1 MPHNST
7 MPAVNCKLGYRS
19 QGRFQLGDGW
29 KAFAQQWGL
38 AHGEQVQLSRRFV
51 SSGCI
56 WLDVQLV
63 REDPAY
69 AASGVPQSVQC
80 VDVSACWRVRTRSR
94 PSSYQ
99 AFGWQTCIC

>member
-1 MPHNST
+1 MG
-7 MPAVNCKLGYRS
+7 CRL
-19 QGRFQLGDGW
+19 QERFQLGDGW

-63 REDPAY
+63 RADPAY
-69 AASGVPQSVQC
+69 AASGVPVCPVSMISVH
-80 VDVSACWRVRTRSR
+80 VSGSELD
-94 PSSYQ
+94 
-99 AFGWQTCIC
+99 